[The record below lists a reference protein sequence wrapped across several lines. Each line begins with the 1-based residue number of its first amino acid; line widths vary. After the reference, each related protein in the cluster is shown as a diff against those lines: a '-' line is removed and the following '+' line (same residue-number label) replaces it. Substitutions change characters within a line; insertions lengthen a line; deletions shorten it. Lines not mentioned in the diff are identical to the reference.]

1 MPWVYLK
8 FRHSRRLNKFNAQLA
23 ETLGLM
29 AGGLQAGLSLPQ
41 AIDSVVREGTEP
53 MAGELRRAL
62 VEQRLGVD
70 ITDALEGVGQRM
82 DSEDFDWIV
91 MAIRIQREVGGNLA
105 EILHTVSE
113 TLREREY
120 LRRQVKALSAEGR
133 LSGYILTGLPPLI
146 GLYMMIVNPDYI
158 ALLYTTLPGFVLL
171 ASRHS
176 SSVWDRSPCRSSRR
190 WRSDMSMTLLLGAG
204 LLCAAM
210 ILALTVIGVV
220 TTERR
225 GVARSVAAVQAL
237 DSAPSVLK
245 AEIEKPFAERVIA
258 PLGER
263 MVGLGRKVARAD
275 TARKIQYRLNVA
287 GNPPAWDVNRILGLK
302 VLGLALFGGLGFL
315 YLLGMGW
322 PFYRVVLAT
331 ALAAGF
337 GYVLPNVLL
346 YNAGEK
352 REKLMRNALPDAMDL
367 LTISVEAGLGFDAAV
382 SRVAKNGE
390 GPLNQ
395 EFARLLQEMQL
406 GVGRTDCDAG
416 HGRAHVA
423 ARTSSPSAAPWCRP
437 TASAS
442 RSPACYASR
451 ARRCASSDV
460 SGPRRRRSRCRC
472 AS

>member
-1 MPWVYLK
+1 
-8 FRHSRRLNKFNAQLA
+8 
-23 ETLGLM
+23 
-29 AGGLQAGLSLPQ
+29 
-41 AIDSVVREGTEP
+41 
-53 MAGELRRAL
+53 
-62 VEQRLGVD
+62 
-70 ITDALEGVGQRM
+70 
-82 DSEDFDWIV
+82 
-91 MAIRIQREVGGNLA
+91 
-105 EILHTVSE
+105 
-113 TLREREY
+113 
-120 LRRQVKALSAEGR
+120 
-133 LSGYILTGLPPLI
+133 
-146 GLYMMIVNPDYI
+146 
-158 ALLYTTLPGFVLL
+158 
-171 ASRHS
+171 
-176 SSVWDRSPCRSSRR
+176 
-190 WRSDMSMTLLLGAG
+190 MSMTLLLGAG
-204 LLCAAM
+204 LLCVAM

-245 AEIEKPFAERVIA
+245 SEIEKPFAERVIA

-315 YLLGMGW
+315 YLLGVGW

-406 GVGRTDCDAG
+406 GVGRTAAM
-416 HGRAHVA
+416 RAMA
-423 ARTSSPSAAPWCRP
+423 ERTSLADLKSFCSAMVQADSLGIPIARVLRIQSQEMRTKRRQRAEEKAQQVPVRIMIPLVLFILPCLFIVILG
-437 TASAS
+437 
-442 RSPACYASR
+442 PAGIQMAETFSNL
-451 ARRCASSDV
+451 
-460 SGPRRRRSRCRC
+460 
-472 AS
+472 

>member
-1 MPWVYLK
+1 
-8 FRHSRRLNKFNAQLA
+8 
-23 ETLGLM
+23 
-29 AGGLQAGLSLPQ
+29 
-41 AIDSVVREGTEP
+41 
-53 MAGELRRAL
+53 
-62 VEQRLGVD
+62 
-70 ITDALEGVGQRM
+70 
-82 DSEDFDWIV
+82 
-91 MAIRIQREVGGNLA
+91 
-105 EILHTVSE
+105 
-113 TLREREY
+113 
-120 LRRQVKALSAEGR
+120 
-133 LSGYILTGLPPLI
+133 
-146 GLYMMIVNPDYI
+146 
-158 ALLYTTLPGFVLL
+158 
-171 ASRHS
+171 
-176 SSVWDRSPCRSSRR
+176 
-190 WRSDMSMTLLLGAG
+190 MSMTLLLGAG

-210 ILALTVIGVV
+210 ILALSVIGVV

-245 AEIEKPFAERVIA
+245 AEVEKPFAERVIA

-302 VLGLALFGGLGFL
+302 VLGLALVGGLGFL

-322 PFYRVVLAT
+322 PFYRVVIATGLLAV
-331 ALAAGF
+331 F

-406 GVGRTDCDAG
+406 GVGRTDAM
-416 HGRAHVA
+416 RAMA
-423 ARTSSPSAAPWCRP
+423 ERTSLPDLKSFCSAMVQADSLGIPIARVLRIQSQEMRTKRRQRAEEKAQQVPVRIMIPLVLFILPCLFIVIMG
-437 TASAS
+437 
-442 RSPACYASR
+442 PAGIQMAETFSNL
-451 ARRCASSDV
+451 
-460 SGPRRRRSRCRC
+460 
-472 AS
+472 